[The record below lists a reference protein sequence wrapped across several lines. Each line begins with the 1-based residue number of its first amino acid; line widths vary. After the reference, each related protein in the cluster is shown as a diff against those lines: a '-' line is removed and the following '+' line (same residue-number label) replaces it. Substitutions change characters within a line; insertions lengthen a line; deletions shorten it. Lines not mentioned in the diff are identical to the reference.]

1 VRALWVK
8 FPDLAKECSSMLFF
22 DTFLDRMNTL
32 AFHLQNYY
40 KPEPIIA
47 GHEADE
53 FDNHR
58 YSSLQPY
65 TLIYLHRCNLEQVN
79 GNFIHILFFQ
89 HDY

>member
-1 VRALWVK
+1 VGSLGKVPRPCK
-8 FPDLAKECSSMLFF
+8 GCSSLLFF
-22 DTFLDRMNTL
+22 DALLDRMNTV

-40 KPEPIIA
+40 KPELIIA
-47 GHEADE
+47 GHEAHE

-58 YSSLQPY
+58 YGSLQPY
-65 TLIYLHRCNLEQVN
+65 TSIYLHRCNLEQVN